1 MYYTRVK
8 TKKQG
13 VFVKK
18 SKILHKYAEKPP
30 AEIPTALRIEIN
42 INHLKHGCFVYFILV
57 AAKSCVMQFLS
68 CLTDTLHQN
77 TVDEHTHIF
86 ILRF

>member
-30 AEIPTALRIEIN
+30 AELPTALRIEIN
-42 INHLKHGCFVYFILV
+42 INHLKHGCFVYFIF
-57 AAKSCVMQFLS
+57 SCCKVLRYAVSFLPDRYAPS
-68 CLTDTLHQN
+68 KHG
-77 TVDEHTHIF
+77 
-86 ILRF
+86 R

>member
-18 SKILHKYAEKPP
+18 SKILHKYAEKNRR
-30 AEIPTALRIEIN
+30 LRYRR
-42 INHLKHGCFVYFILV
+42 L
-57 AAKSCVMQFLS
+57 CV
-68 CLTDTLHQN
+68 
-77 TVDEHTHIF
+77 
-86 ILRF
+86 LRLISII

>member
-18 SKILHKYAEKPP
+18 SKILYKYAEK
-30 AEIPTALRIEIN
+30 TA
-42 INHLKHGCFVYFILV
+42 G
-57 AAKSCVMQFLS
+57 
-68 CLTDTLHQN
+68 
-77 TVDEHTHIF
+77 
-86 ILRF
+86 